1 MVVLAEGQK
10 DMKNVSSLLEATF
23 EVFAGGLIAKAS
35 FPLHI
40 LAFLLPSQTKIRIG
54 PTE

>member
-1 MVVLAEGQK
+1 MK
-10 DMKNVSSLLEATF
+10 SMKNVSFLFEATL
-23 EVFAGGLIAKAS
+23 EVFAGGFYCKGV

-54 PTE
+54 LTE